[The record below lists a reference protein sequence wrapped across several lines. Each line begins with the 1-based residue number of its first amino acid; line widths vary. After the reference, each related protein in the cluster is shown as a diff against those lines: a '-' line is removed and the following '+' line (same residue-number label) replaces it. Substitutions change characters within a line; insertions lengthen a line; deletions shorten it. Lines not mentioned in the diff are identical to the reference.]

1 MRRSWLFGLRGTLT
15 STQRGSHG
23 QSRGTGCTSIPGPKP
38 RLGSCSH
45 SRGRPAAPAGQDRS
59 AWPGSLGAG
68 GRRPPL
74 FGASWAGRRP
84 PRRPTRAAPLP
95 VSPPG
100 RLRASG
106 GRWGLTGLALQ
117 LLRSET
123 VKVYVNNEIN
133 ILVSFF
139 SEPIEVPYAFKMCF
153 GLKNS
158 FCEFGCELFLF

>member
-1 MRRSWLFGLRGTLT
+1 MS
-15 STQRGSHG
+15 
-23 QSRGTGCTSIPGPKP
+23 
-38 RLGSCSH
+38 
-45 SRGRPAAPAGQDRS
+45 
-59 AWPGSLGAG
+59 
-68 GRRPPL
+68 PL
-74 FGASWAGRRP
+74 
-84 PRRPTRAAPLP
+84 
-95 VSPPG
+95 G

-158 FCEFGCELFLF
+158 FCEFGCELFF